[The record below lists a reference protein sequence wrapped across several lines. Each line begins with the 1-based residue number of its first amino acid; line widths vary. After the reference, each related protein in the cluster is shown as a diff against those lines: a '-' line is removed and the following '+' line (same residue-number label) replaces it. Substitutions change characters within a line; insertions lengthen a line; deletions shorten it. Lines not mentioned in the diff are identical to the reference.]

1 MSGISALS
9 DRYINPLT
17 DFGFKRIFGTEI
29 NKALLIDFLNVIL
42 PPQHHVKDLTYRNTE
57 NLGNTP
63 IDRKAIFDLYC
74 ESKSGEK
81 FIVEM
86 QKAKHDYFKDRSV
99 YYATFPIQEQAKKG
113 EWNYKLKAVYTIGI
127 LDFIFRDHQDDPT
140 LLHIVELKDQECR
153 VFYDKLKFIY
163 IELPK
168 FTKTIDELQNHF
180 EQWLF
185 VLKHLPDLEYQPS
198 SLQDNVFKQ
207 LFDTAQITNLS
218 PEDRQAYENSLK
230 YYRDMVGVVETAR
243 REGIKKGLQ
252 KGIQQGIEQGI
263 QQGIQQGIEQGR
275 RSERLT
281 IAQAMKAAGNS
292 DELIVQITGLSLE
305 DLEGF

>member
-243 REGIKKGLQ
+243 REGIQKGLQ
-252 KGIQQGIEQGI
+252 EGIE
-263 QQGIQQGIEQGR
+263 QGIEQGR

>member
-1 MSGISALS
+1 
-9 DRYINPLT
+9 
-17 DFGFKRIFGTEI
+17 
-29 NKALLIDFLNVIL
+29 
-42 PPQHHVKDLTYRNTE
+42 
-57 NLGNTP
+57 
-63 IDRKAIFDLYC
+63 
-74 ESKSGEK
+74 
-81 FIVEM
+81 M

-243 REGIKKGLQ
+243 REGIQKGLQ
-252 KGIQQGIEQGI
+252 EGIE
-263 QQGIQQGIEQGR
+263 QGIEQGR

>member
-1 MSGISALS
+1 M
-9 DRYINPLT
+9 
-17 DFGFKRIFGTEI
+17 
-29 NKALLIDFLNVIL
+29 
-42 PPQHHVKDLTYRNTE
+42 
-57 NLGNTP
+57 
-63 IDRKAIFDLYC
+63 
-74 ESKSGEK
+74 
-81 FIVEM
+81 
-86 QKAKHDYFKDRSV
+86 
-99 YYATFPIQEQAKKG
+99 
-113 EWNYKLKAVYTIGI
+113 YTIGI

-292 DELIVQITGLSLE
+292 DELIVQVTGLSLE

>member
-1 MSGISALS
+1 
-9 DRYINPLT
+9 
-17 DFGFKRIFGTEI
+17 
-29 NKALLIDFLNVIL
+29 
-42 PPQHHVKDLTYRNTE
+42 
-57 NLGNTP
+57 
-63 IDRKAIFDLYC
+63 
-74 ESKSGEK
+74 
-81 FIVEM
+81 M

-230 YYRDMVGVVETAR
+230 YYRDMVGVVETAH
-243 REGIKKGLQ
+243 REGIQKGLQ
-252 KGIQQGIEQGI
+252 E
-263 QQGIQQGIEQGR
+263 GIEQGR

-281 IAQAMKAAGNS
+281 IAKAMKAAGNS

>member
-1 MSGISALS
+1 
-9 DRYINPLT
+9 
-17 DFGFKRIFGTEI
+17 
-29 NKALLIDFLNVIL
+29 
-42 PPQHHVKDLTYRNTE
+42 
-57 NLGNTP
+57 
-63 IDRKAIFDLYC
+63 
-74 ESKSGEK
+74 
-81 FIVEM
+81 M

-243 REGIKKGLQ
+243 REGIQ
-252 KGIQQGIEQGI
+252 KGVQEGIE
-263 QQGIQQGIEQGR
+263 QGIEQGR